1 MPSGEELKQLL
12 ELQMQRFYDEKA
24 VKAFKGWTKTMQYY
38 FTDIDEFWYIR
49 VVDGKPGEPNQGKVE
64 KPEVLYEM
72 SSETFASIARREI
85 TGMKAYMQG
94 KVKVK
99 ASMGDLM
106 KLQKLD

>member
-1 MPSGEELKQLL
+1 MPTREELRQLL
-12 ELQMQRFYDEKA
+12 ELQMERFYEEKA
-24 VKAFKGWTKTMQYY
+24 LKAFQGWTRTMQYY
-38 FTDIDEFWYIR
+38 FTDIQEFWYIR
-49 VVDGKPGEPNQGKVE
+49 VVDGKPGEPNEGKVE

-72 SSETFASIARREI
+72 SSDTFASIARREI

>member
-1 MPSGEELKQLL
+1 MPSREELRQLF
-12 ELQMQRFYDEKA
+12 ELQMQRFYEEKA
-24 VKAFKGWTKTMQYY
+24 LKAFQGWTRTMQYF
-38 FTDIDEFWYIR
+38 FTDIEEFWYVR
-49 VVDGKPGEPNQGKVE
+49 VVNGKPGEPAEGRVE

-72 SSETFASIARREI
+72 SSDTFAAIARREI

>member
-1 MPSGEELKQLL
+1 MPSGEELRQLL
-12 ELQMQRFYDEKA
+12 ELQRQRFYEEEA
-24 VKAFKGWTKTMQYY
+24 LKAFQGWTRTMQYF
-38 FTDIDEFWYIR
+38 FTDIEEFWYIR
-49 VVDGKPGEPNQGKVE
+49 VVNGKPGEPVE
-64 KPEVLYEM
+64 GRVERPEVLYEM
-72 SSETFASIARREI
+72 SSATFAAIARREI